1 MFMVDKVTL
10 EYQLLTDL
18 IDASLRSDPA
28 RIREISSEVSFA
40 LEKSGD
46 KKRAKEVRALIRK
59 RGAGFEASRQLP
71 RLPVDSNTRQ
81 PLVEV
86 QHSAETPLF
95 LNARNMS
102 VVSSFCEDA
111 QNTDLLKQNGL
122 TPRLFLMLSGP
133 PGTGKS
139 LLANH
144 VATLIE
150 KPLMVARLDS
160 LISSRLGETAKNIR
174 EVFDHIA
181 RRGGVLFLDEI
192 DAIAKLRD
200 DRHELGELKRV
211 VNTVIQGLD
220 SLPEESIV
228 IGATNHA
235 HLLDSAI
242 WRRFPYAMDVD
253 LPELNIRS
261 AMWSYFLFSNDQ
273 TLSHI
278 SAALAKMSE
287 GLSGS
292 DIEVLALA
300 SRRRSIFDKRSIDVF
315 PLVDA
320 IINSSQG
327 KPSIPTTLPIPFARK
342 QQIVK
347 QLVSDYQ
354 LAKVKLSEVLGVSRQ
369 MIYKYLAD

>member
-1 MFMVDKVTL
+1 MVDTITFD
-10 EYQLLTDL
+10 YQLLTDL
-18 IDASLRSDPA
+18 IDASLSADPA
-28 RIREISSEVSFA
+28 RIREVSSEVSFA

-59 RGAGFEASRQLP
+59 RGAGLEASRQLP
-71 RLPVDSNTRQ
+71 RLPVDANSRQ

-86 QHSAETPLF
+86 QHPIETPLF
-95 LNARNMS
+95 LNERNMS

-111 QNTDLLKQNGL
+111 KNTDLLKENGL
-122 TPRLFLMLSGP
+122 TSRLFLMLSGP

-144 VATLIE
+144 VAALIE

-181 RRGGVLFLDEI
+181 RRGGVLFLDEM

-220 SLPEESIV
+220 SLPDEAIV

-235 HLLDSAI
+235 HILDSAI
-242 WRRFPYAMDVD
+242 WRRFPYSMEVE
-253 LPELNIRS
+253 LPELDIRS
-261 AMWSYFLFSNDQ
+261 AMWSYFLFSDDPSQ
-273 TLSHI
+273 SYVCT
-278 SAALAKMSE
+278 AFAKMSE

-300 SRRRSIFDKRSIDVF
+300 SRRRSIFDKTSIDVF
-315 PLVDA
+315 PLVEA
-320 IINSSQG
+320 IIASTQG
-327 KPSIPTTLPIPFARK
+327 KPSIPTTQPIPFARK

-347 QLVSDYQ
+347 QLVNEYK